1 MTDGRLFF
9 WCPVRNHH
17 PNRPGLRRRPPDIF
31 PTCHDPDCIRATF
44 SIFSSAKENYIM
56 NNLDDLPEMFK
67 AKQVA
72 EIILVSTSQ
81 VYKLISTGKLPAEH
95 FGRSV
100 RVRRDDLI
108 NFINKHRSNGLADEL
123 VLTNE

>member
-1 MTDGRLFF
+1 
-9 WCPVRNHH
+9 
-17 PNRPGLRRRPPDIF
+17 
-31 PTCHDPDCIRATF
+31 
-44 SIFSSAKENYIM
+44 M